1 MFLKDLMN
9 GEYDSRSDGSCA
21 VVDMSIP
28 SANWKSQ
35 LSTLRIVVSVPCGV
49 GVQFGIASE
58 VGGFARGVC
67 WSGWQSVL
75 CDGRDSG
82 CLCLIVRVGFG
93 WYAAGS
99 DVVAVSHRAGVL
111 STQSSVLRIRYVI

>member
-21 VVDMSIP
+21 VVDLSIP

-49 GVQFGIASE
+49 GGQFGIASQ
-58 VGGFARGVC
+58 VGGFVFVG
-67 WSGWQSVL
+67 Q
-75 CDGRDSG
+75 DGNRSCVMGGIWDA
-82 CLCLIVRVGFG
+82 CV
-93 WYAAGS
+93 
-99 DVVAVSHRAGVL
+99 
-111 STQSSVLRIRYVI
+111 

>member
-9 GEYDSRSDGSCA
+9 GEYNSRSDGSCA

-58 VGGFARGVC
+58 VGGFARGVV
-67 WSGWQSVL
+67 QSVL

-93 WYAAGS
+93 WHAAGS